1 MSVDVSAIGPRRKSV
16 FDVFLADDC
25 DEIAAG
31 VVKHGDDRCADIG
44 WSLYECHASCYESL
58 VFGVNVIDVELG
70 ARYAV
75 LRQGVSERLDGRVAR
90 GFEE

>member
-1 MSVDVSAIGPRRKSV
+1 MGPRRKSV

-44 WSLYECHASCYESL
+44 WSLYECHASCDESL

-75 LRQGVSERLDGRVAR
+75 FRQGVSERLDSRVAR